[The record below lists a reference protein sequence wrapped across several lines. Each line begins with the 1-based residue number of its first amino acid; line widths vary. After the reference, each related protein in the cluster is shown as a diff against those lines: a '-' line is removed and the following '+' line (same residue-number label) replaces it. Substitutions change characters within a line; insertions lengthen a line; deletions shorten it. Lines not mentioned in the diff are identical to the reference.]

1 MQAISRLLD
10 ILLQNLSED
19 VQHVVE
25 SIADG
30 QSSAVA
36 VLWHVRARGAS
47 LLHAKVQGSLIFYQ
61 ILKINLTASVLL
73 GYWTQADASYQ
84 RARLKAFLLMLE
96 LHQICTAW

>member
-1 MQAISRLLD
+1 MDDANARVQAISRLLD
-10 ILLQNLSED
+10 ILLQNLSQD

-47 LLHAKVQGSLIFYQ
+47 LLHAKVLGSL
-61 ILKINLTASVLL
+61 
-73 GYWTQADASYQ
+73 
-84 RARLKAFLLMLE
+84 
-96 LHQICTAW
+96 